1 MQKLKLLL
9 RLVVVAA
16 VISLVVFLV
25 NRNAADAPRLAL
37 GTLERDR
44 VTLAAT
50 APELITEQPVA
61 EGSVVSKGTL
71 LVQLDTT
78 LQMASIHKVEADIAQ
93 QEAILNKLHNG
104 VRREEITAAKARVDT
119 ARAALKE
126 SEQDLQRSQEIVSKK
141 MAAQAQLDTALT
153 RRDGNAARLRDALA
167 QLALLEA
174 GSRVEDIAQVDA
186 QLIATHALLA
196 AEQQKLANL
205 SITATIDGTLDSLPW
220 QQGERVATGAQVA
233 VLLKAGAP
241 YARVYI
247 PETSRTQISIG
258 TTLVTHVDGI
268 DTPLTGS
275 VRWIAQEPAFTP
287 YYALNGSERSRLVYL
302 AEVQLPATATALP
315 AGLPAQ
321 VELP

>member
-1 MQKLKLLL
+1 MQNLKMTL
-9 RLVVVAA
+9 RLVLVAL
-16 VISLVVFLV
+16 VIGVVVFLV
-25 NRNAADAPRLAL
+25 NRNKATEPRLAL

-50 APELITEQPVA
+50 APELITQQPVV
-61 EGSVVSKGTL
+61 EGSAVSKGML
-71 LVQLDTT
+71 LVQLDPT
-78 LQMASIHKVEADIAQ
+78 LQMISLRKVEADIAQ
-93 QEAILNKLHNG
+93 LEANLNKLHNG
-104 VRREEITAAKARVDT
+104 VRREEIAAAQARVDT

-126 SEQDLQRSQEIVSKK
+126 SEQDLQRTQEIVSKK
-141 MAAQAQLDTALT
+141 MAAQAQLDTAET
-153 RRDGNAARLRDALA
+153 RRAGNAARLRDAQA

-186 QLIATHALLA
+186 QLIATRALLA
-196 AEQQKLANL
+196 AEQQKLTNL

-220 QQGERVATGAQVA
+220 LPGERVATGAQVA

-247 PETSRTQISIG
+247 PETSRTQINIG
-258 TTLVTHVDGI
+258 TSLVTHVDGI
-268 DTPLTGS
+268 ATPFSSS

-287 YYALNGSERSRLVYL
+287 YYALNESERSRLVYL
-302 AEVQLPATATALP
+302 AEVQLPESAASLP